1 MQKRTK
7 IAGNKMQKRSGKP
20 GFYFLKGVARVAL
33 ELRGYSPAA
42 DTCTLGYNFIYE
54 NNSCLILILMNYFS

>member
-33 ELRGYSPAA
+33 ELRSYSPGR
-42 DTCTLGYNFIYE
+42 C
-54 NNSCLILILMNYFS
+54 MYFRIHFYFNIIIVI

>member
-1 MQKRTK
+1 
-7 IAGNKMQKRSGKP
+7 MQKRSGKP

-42 DTCTLGYNFIYE
+42 DACTSG
-54 NNSCLILILMNYFS
+54 